1 MLLFNRGGNMLV
13 RDPSN
18 LIKEEV
24 TTGTN
29 TFKQVLI
36 SSDEA
41 PNFAMRKFTI
51 EPNGSMPLHTN
62 EVEHEQYVLNG
73 KAEVMIG
80 DELFLVKKDDVVYIP
95 NGVKHNYKT
104 IGDEPFEFLCIVPN
118 KKDKIK
124 IVE

>member
-1 MLLFNRGGNMLV
+1 MYIRKVSETKKYN
-13 RDPSN
+13 
-18 LIKEEV
+18 I
-24 TTGTN
+24 TQGTN

-62 EVEHEQYVLNG
+62 EVEHEQYILNG

-95 NGVKHNYKT
+95 KGVKHNYKT
-104 IGDEPFEFLCIVPN
+104 IGDENFEFLCIVPN
-118 KKDKIK
+118 QKDKLK